1 MRNPQLLFGLPVL
14 GDGNLRLQPRFE
26 HSVEA
31 SHPHVNE
38 PTKL

>member
-1 MRNPQLLFGLPVL
+1 MRNPQLLFGSPVL
-14 GDGNLRLQPRFE
+14 GASELRLQPRFN

-31 SHPHVNE
+31 GHPHVNE